1 MKDRSSLT
9 RRQLHALPFLIS
21 NPSIELA
28 AKQSGISAKQ
38 IFDWLNQ
45 PVFRQE
51 LENRKNE
58 AVNQAVD
65 RLKMTASKACET
77 LIGLLDNA
85 ESESVRHRV
94 AVDMLNMTLKFM
106 EFRDVEQRIRKLEET
121 ITIGGFH
128 VS

>member
-9 RRQLHALPFLIS
+9 RRQLHVLPFLIS
-21 NPSIELA
+21 NPSIESA

-38 IFDWLNQ
+38 IFGWLNQ
-45 PVFRQE
+45 PNFRHE

-65 RLKMTASKACET
+65 RLKLTASKACDT
-77 LIGLLDNA
+77 LISLLDN
-85 ESESVRHRV
+85 SQSDSIKHRV

-106 EFRDVEQRIRKLEET
+106 EFRDVEQRLRKLEEN
-121 ITIGGFH
+121 IIG
-128 VS
+128 

>member
-1 MKDRSSLT
+1 MVDKEKLS
-9 RRQLHALPFLIS
+9 RRQLHALPFLIG
-21 NPSIELA
+21 NPNVEMA

-65 RLKMTASKACET
+65 RLKATASKACDT
-77 LIGLLDNA
+77 LIGLLDHA
-85 ESESVRHRV
+85 ESESVKHRV
-94 AVDMLNMTLKFM
+94 AVDMLNMTLKYM
-106 EFRDVEQRIRKLEET
+106 EFKEVEQRIRKLEDTMTE
-121 ITIGGFH
+121 
-128 VS
+128 

>member
-1 MKDRSSLT
+1 MADKERLT

-21 NPSIELA
+21 NPNVEMA
-28 AKQSGISAKQ
+28 AKQSGVSAKQ

-45 PVFRQE
+45 AAFRQA

-65 RLKMTASKACET
+65 RLKATASKACET
-77 LIGLLDNA
+77 LIGLLDHA

-94 AVDMLNMTLKFM
+94 AIDLLNMTLKYM
-106 EFRDVEQRIRKLEET
+106 EFKDVEQRIRKLEDA
-121 ITIGGFH
+121 ITE
-128 VS
+128 